1 MSNYNLLCIYRDGIL
16 FHYMGAQ
23 LATRRGNIDA
33 ALKIYEHA
41 YEHAAEWR
49 QLQLIF
55 HFEIGECYL
64 MLSRFEEAIE
74 NYNAFLNGTWTRT
87 MKRTENI
94 I

>member
-1 MSNYNLLCIYRDGIL
+1 
-16 FHYMGAQ
+16 MGAQ
-23 LATRRGNIDA
+23 LATRRGNIDE
-33 ALKIYEHA
+33 ALKIYAHA

-74 NYNAFLNGTWTRT
+74 NYTAFLNGTWNKSDEERD
-87 MKRTENI
+87 
-94 I
+94 